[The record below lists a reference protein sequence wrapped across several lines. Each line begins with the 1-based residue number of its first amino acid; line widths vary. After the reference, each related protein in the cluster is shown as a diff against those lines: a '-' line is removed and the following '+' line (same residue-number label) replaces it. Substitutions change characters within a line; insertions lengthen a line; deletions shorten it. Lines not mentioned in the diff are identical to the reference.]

1 MFQIYAKYL
10 LLLRSIQ
17 YLLWL
22 TQFFETRFVLYSPF
36 LSRNIPRT
44 FNTMFNYDKQPIL
57 YITLIYTVNY
67 LSSIFSIWD
76 IIANIRKM
84 HVAIV
89 VLLSITAV
97 EFNEFMPWYGLI
109 QSMLDR
115 LVKISFFL
123 NYQPKI
129 VIYSLFMFY
138 YIIAFAGFK
147 VWNIHF
153 NPT

>member
-1 MFQIYAKYL
+1 M
-10 LLLRSIQ
+10 
-17 YLLWL
+17 
-22 TQFFETRFVLYSPF
+22 
-36 LSRNIPRT
+36 LS
-44 FNTMFNYDKQPIL
+44 
-57 YITLIYTVNY
+57 
-67 LSSIFSIWD
+67 
-76 IIANIRKM
+76 IIA
-84 HVAIV
+84 
-89 VLLSITAV
+89 AV

-147 VWNIHF
+147 V
-153 NPT
+153 